1 VSLQTE
7 LDVPATGTSS
17 KELVVALA
25 KLQTDKG
32 LRTANGVLSK
42 STRAWL
48 VGLFPKLA
56 EIPQEPRVAGL
67 RQGNVAAKAE
77 APEDEA
83 IRRLHLGSGYQ
94 GFVAG
99 FKSMSFLGQ
108 GVVGHPEF
116 LGRLANAQNYLASK
130 FPGKSDGEIGVEL
143 GVIRTSHFRT
153 STKTKDNMYHGL
165 GFALDINPV
174 QNNWNFGNRGRGVK
188 LSDVMKH
195 VGDLFGEGMI
205 RGAGD
210 MSKNAKNGTTEEL
223 SRPTGRGSTC
233 SRSLGAVRVARA
245 RAAPRSTL
253 IPGTMPD
260 STRAA
265 TKLVPSFVRWR
276 IVSSYRMAPPMDSPN
291 RGVVMISSRYSRRL
305 SGVFGMPQRAN
316 RLLQVPLL
324 SSMASRPLSSAN
336 SAFAVSTMLSIP
348 ALLLS
353 AMRVTPVDASL
364 RLRRRERLVARDH
377 IEELFVDGVL
387 AQPVKCCTVA
397 LEQLVDVLVGAFH
410 RCEAAGVLAGE

>member
-1 VSLQTE
+1 MSLQTE

-233 SRSLGAVRVARA
+233 SRSPRGSSCRTRARRAEVHLDTRHDAGLDEGRDEAGAVL
-245 RAAPRSTL
+245 RSL
-253 IPGTMPD
+253 AD
-260 STRAA
+260 
-265 TKLVPSFVRWR
+265 
-276 IVSSYRMAPPMDSPN
+276 
-291 RGVVMISSRYSRRL
+291 
-305 SGVFGMPQRAN
+305 
-316 RLLQVPLL
+316 
-324 SSMASRPLSSAN
+324 
-336 SAFAVSTMLSIP
+336 
-348 ALLLS
+348 
-353 AMRVTPVDASL
+353 
-364 RLRRRERLVARDH
+364 RLVVQDGATDGFPQPRCRD
-377 IEELFVDGVL
+377 DKL
-387 AQPVKCCTVA
+387 AILAPAFGGLRDAPTCKPLVAGPVA
-397 LEQLVDVLVGAFH
+397 LIHGEQALVI
-410 RCEAAGVLAGE
+410 RE